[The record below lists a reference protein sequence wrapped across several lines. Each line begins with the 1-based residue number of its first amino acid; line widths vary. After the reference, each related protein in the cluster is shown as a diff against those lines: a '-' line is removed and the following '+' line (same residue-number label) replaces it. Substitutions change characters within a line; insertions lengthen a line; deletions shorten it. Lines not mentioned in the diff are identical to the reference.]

1 MDEANFS
8 AAVGRLRA
16 ALAEMKGSSL
26 WTEIVTPRDSVLAR
40 FQPIFHR
47 THIPQLTAEEFR
59 PFLYFEH
66 NHHWTGLYRQVNR
79 VTADMPALRQALLV
93 LTDESRPVATRL
105 DEVGGSIFG
114 MGKGITTAILMVAF
128 PDKYGVWNAV
138 SQDGLVQL
146 ELWPTFQRGT
156 SFGSQYMAVNEI
168 LLRLASALEIDL
180 WTLDGLFWHLAKE
193 GEMPRGAVS
202 VSEEAPVV
210 RPPLNEPP
218 PLGFG
223 LERHLHQFLFD
234 NWNHTS
240 PWQGMGIV
248 HDTGRSGGWLRIR
261 LCSRTHRSAS
271 ASQDREEVA
280 GRRIEEGCNVGS
292 SGWAGAQVY
301 GLDPAQPCR
310 GGRGGSRADRCT
322 GSRSPLGVRDRARPQ
337 LDGHELRSEFPPC
350 SGGAPV
356 CGPLIQGRDARQL
369 ACWGRT
375 HLGKCEA

>member
-8 AAVGRLRA
+8 AAAGRLRA
-16 ALAEMKGSSL
+16 ALAEMKGSPL

-40 FQPIFHR
+40 FQPIFRR

-168 LLRLASALEIDL
+168 LLRLASALEVDL

-202 VSEEAPVV
+202 VSEEAPVA
-210 RPPLNEPP
+210 RPPLDEPP

-234 NWNHTS
+234 NWNQTS
-240 PWQGMGIV
+240 LGKEWALYTIPGDPEAGYEFACAAGRIDLLARHRTEKRWLVVELKRDATSDQAVGQVLRYMGWV
-248 HDTGRSGGWLRIR
+248 QLNLAEPG
-261 LCSRTHRSAS
+261 
-271 ASQDREEVA
+271 EEVH
-280 GRRIEEGCNVGS
+280 GLIV
-292 SGWAGAQVY
+292 AQAV
-301 GLDPAQPCR
+301 
-310 GGRGGSRADRCT
+310 DR
-322 GSRSPLGVRDRARPQ
+322 LLAYAI
-337 LDGHELRSEFPPC
+337 
-350 SGGAPV
+350 APV
-356 CGPLIQGRDARQL
+356 RNLTAMSYEVNFRLVAAAAPSAD
-369 ACWGRT
+369 
-375 HLGKCEA
+375 H